1 MVVYLFNHL
10 IVLIML
16 SQTVSVQPLFHFYT
30 KATNFGHSRART
42 SQYCKIT
49 SLDQKLHLPDVCLD
63 PPVLTNATNS
73 IIKNSCLKLVQLKP
87 ALSKDDFSLFPA
99 NILCPL
105 GTNKL
110 VCNSDNFQH
119 RVVYNGS
126 GWNLCKGHFSAT
138 CNGARSVED
147 WGCRSIQHTRLGYF
161 TTPLHPPNP
170 AASPIQSKAVG
181 KLDHKV
187 VRMLKMVKDRDMGS
201 QRRQNWKTVA
211 LMETMQEQVDNGA
224 SAAKIV
230 SD

>member
-1 MVVYLFNHL
+1 M
-10 IVLIML
+10 
-16 SQTVSVQPLFHFYT
+16 
-30 KATNFGHSRART
+30 
-42 SQYCKIT
+42 
-49 SLDQKLHLPDVCLD
+49 
-63 PPVLTNATNS
+63 
-73 IIKNSCLKLVQLKP
+73 
-87 ALSKDDFSLFPA
+87 
-99 NILCPL
+99 
-105 GTNKL
+105 
-110 VCNSDNFQH
+110 
-119 RVVYNGS
+119 VYNGS

-170 AASPIQSKAVG
+170 AASPIQSKDVG